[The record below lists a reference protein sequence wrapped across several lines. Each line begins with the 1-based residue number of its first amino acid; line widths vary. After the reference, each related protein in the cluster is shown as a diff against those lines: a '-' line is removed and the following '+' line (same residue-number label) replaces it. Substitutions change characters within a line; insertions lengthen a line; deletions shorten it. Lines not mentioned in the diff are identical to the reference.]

1 MRLVRGDVDFRS
13 VLLARYLDPICLT
26 ACVLVFKAGSPHFFK
41 AINSQFSAYVPASI
55 FKAAFAF
62 ATAGG
67 EVVIGVNFVPASRP
81 AAGSRLYLTFRY
93 TIAITYQHLRLLSNT
108 V

>member
-1 MRLVRGDVDFRS
+1 MRCFEMIGDCIGD
-13 VLLARYLDPICLT
+13 LT
-26 ACVLVFKAGSPHFFK
+26 
-41 AINSQFSAYVPASI
+41 
-55 FKAAFAF
+55 FAF
-62 ATAGG
+62 ATAGR